1 MLGRILIFNFSWHGN
16 NSSKMYKS
24 LLRRKELHFTKYSY
38 YNFLFSLIIM
48 KRISNE
54 NDNLVS
60 FTDTIFM
67 LRNMAEYKK
76 DICSSI
82 IKISNVYEII

>member
-1 MLGRILIFNFSWHGN
+1 
-16 NSSKMYKS
+16 
-24 LLRRKELHFTKYSY
+24 
-38 YNFLFSLIIM
+38 M